1 MNEPTLLTDIRDGV
15 LTLSLNRPD
24 KLNAINNPLALSLL
38 DALNKAAANATV
50 RAIRLRGRGMAFCAG
65 RDLGAPPTERDL
77 ELVQTVADAMVRN
90 PKPILAQV
98 HGWVVG
104 AGLEWMMCAD
114 VVVAG
119 ESARFKLPE
128 AGLGVFVTGGL
139 TATMPA
145 SVGWARAKALAML
158 GEAFSA
164 RQAVDWGLIHKS
176 VDDADLDAAARQ
188 TAQTLAALN
197 PEVAWQFKRVFNG
210 IGLEAFD
217 RAIKEENKVQR
228 MLGGAIPSPPR

>member
-1 MNEPTLLTDIRDGV
+1 MNEPCLLIDTHDGV

-24 KLNAINNPLALSLL
+24 KLNAIDNDLAQALL
-38 DALNKAAANATV
+38 DALNAGAADPAV
-50 RAIRLRGRGMAFCAG
+50 RAIRLSGHGRAFCAG
-65 RDLGAPPTERDL
+65 RDVGAPPTERDL
-77 ELVQTVADAMVRN
+77 ELVQAVAEAIVRHR
-90 PKPILAQV
+90 KPVVAQV

-128 AGLGVFVTGGL
+128 AALGVFVTGGL
-139 TATMPA
+139 TATLPA
-145 SVGWARAKALAML
+145 AAGWARAKALAML

-164 RQAVDWGLIHKS
+164 RQAVDWGLIHKA

-188 TAQTLAALN
+188 AAQTLAALN

-210 IGLEAFD
+210 IGLASFD
-217 RAIKEENKVQR
+217 RAIQEENTVQR
-228 MLGGAIPSPPR
+228 TLDGASPSAPR

>member
-1 MNEPTLLTDIRDGV
+1 MNEPCLLTDNHGGV
-15 LTLSLNRPD
+15 LTLSLNRPH
-24 KLNAINNPLALSLL
+24 KLNAIDNHLAQRLL
-38 DALNKAAANATV
+38 DALNAGATDPAV
-50 RAIRLRGRGMAFCAG
+50 RAVRLRGHGRAFCAG
-65 RDLGAPPTERDL
+65 RDVGAPPTERDL
-77 ELVQTVADAMVRN
+77 ELVQSVAEAIVRHR
-90 PKPILAQV
+90 KPVVAQV

-114 VVVAG
+114 VVVSG
-119 ESARFKLPE
+119 EGARFKLPE

-139 TATMPA
+139 TATLPA
-145 SVGWARAKALAML
+145 AAGWARAKALAML
-158 GEAFSA
+158 GETFSA

-176 VDDADLDAAARQ
+176 VDDAGLDAAALQ
-188 TAQTLAALN
+188 TAQTLAALS

-217 RAIKEENKVQR
+217 RAIQEENKVQS

>member
-1 MNEPTLLTDIRDGV
+1 MTEPILLKDTHEGV
-15 LTLSLNRPD
+15 LTLCLNRPD

-38 DALNKAAANATV
+38 DALNKGAANAAV
-50 RAIRLRGRGMAFCAG
+50 RAIRLRGRGLAFCAG
-65 RDLGAPPTERDL
+65 RDISTPPSERDL
-77 ELVQTVADAMVRN
+77 ELVQTVADAIVRN
-90 PKPILAQV
+90 PKPVLAQV
-98 HGWVVG
+98 HGWTVG

-139 TATMPA
+139 TATLPA
-145 SVGWARAKALAML
+145 SAGWARAKALAML

-164 RQAVDWGLIHKS
+164 RQAVDWGLIYKS

-228 MLGGAIPSPPR
+228 MLGGAIPLPPR